1 MCFCLILLAADQS
14 NPANILLLHRR
25 GKKRPASVTA
35 AVRKA
40 NKLSI
45 DLAFDQLPRFHTQP
59 HTHTGTSTLCTKT
72 RINDDDMPRF
82 QTDTVISVT
91 NNQNFFRDLTSFA
104 MNKTKNVLLKNL
116 TRKQKRNPKDVRNR
130 LASQREVTP
139 PVI

>member
-1 MCFCLILLAADQS
+1 M
-14 NPANILLLHRR
+14 
-25 GKKRPASVTA
+25 TA

-104 MNKTKNVLLKNL
+104 MNKTKMYY
-116 TRKQKRNPKDVRNR
+116 
-130 LASQREVTP
+130 
-139 PVI
+139 

>member
-1 MCFCLILLAADQS
+1 ENNSTHGNSSCKDIQIRSRVYSIRGWVCVCFCLILLAADQS

-104 MNKTKNVLLKNL
+104 MNKTKMYY
-116 TRKQKRNPKDVRNR
+116 
-130 LASQREVTP
+130 
-139 PVI
+139 